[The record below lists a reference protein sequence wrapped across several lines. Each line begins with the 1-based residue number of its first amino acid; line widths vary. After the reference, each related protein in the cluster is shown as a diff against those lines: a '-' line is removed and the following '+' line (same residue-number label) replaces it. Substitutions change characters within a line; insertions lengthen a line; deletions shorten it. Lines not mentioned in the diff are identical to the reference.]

1 MTNGTSEVDVAHPEL
16 LTAGAAALGVHLNL
30 AQIEQFKQYYL
41 ELVDWNSRVNL
52 TSIKEW
58 EQVQIRLFLDSLSV
72 ILAIPLGLLK
82 AGRFVDVGSGAGFPG
97 LALKIA
103 FPGIDVTLIEA
114 TAKKTAFLNHLK
126 AMLGLPGVDI
136 ITGRSATAAHDL
148 RLRESFDVVLA
159 RALARMNALAELALP
174 FCKPGGIV
182 IAQKSA
188 DIEDEVAQAKKAIET
203 MGGVLREVKEL
214 AMPELDRH
222 RTLVVLE
229 KVKPTPERYPRQ
241 PGMPTKRPI

>member
-1 MTNGTSEVDVAHPEL
+1 MTNETREVDLAHPEL
-16 LTAGAAALGVHLNL
+16 LTAGAAAIRVHLNL
-30 AQIEQFKQYYL
+30 AQIEQFQRYYL

-72 ILAIPLGLLK
+72 IMAVPSGLLK

-126 AMLGLPGVDI
+126 ETLGLPDVGI
-136 ITGRSATAAHDL
+136 LTGRSETLAHDL
-148 RLRESFDVVLA
+148 QLREGFDVVLA
-159 RALARMNALAELALP
+159 RALARMNALAELTLP
-174 FCKPGGIV
+174 FCRPGGIV

-188 DIEDEVAQAKKAIET
+188 GVEDEVTQARKAIET

-214 AMPELDRH
+214 AIPELERQT
-222 RTLVVLE
+222 TLVVLE
-229 KVKPTPERYPRQ
+229 KVNPTPERYPRQ
-241 PGMPTKRPI
+241 PGMPAKRPI

>member
-1 MTNGTSEVDVAHPEL
+1 MTNETREVDVAHPEL

-30 AQIEQFKQYYL
+30 AQLEQFKQYYL

-58 EQVQIRLFLDSLSV
+58 EQVQTRLFLNSLSV
-72 ILAIPLGLLK
+72 VLAVPSGLLK

-103 FPGIDVTLIEA
+103 FPGIHVTLIEA

-126 AMLGLPGVDI
+126 ETLGLPDVDI
-136 ITGRSATAAHDL
+136 VTGRSETVAHDL
-148 RLRESFDVVLA
+148 RLREGFDVVLA
-159 RALARMNALAELALP
+159 RALARMNALAELTLP
-174 FCKPGGIV
+174 FCRPGGIV

-188 DIEDEVAQAKKAIET
+188 DVEDEVIQAKKAIET

-214 AMPELDRH
+214 AIPELERQT
-222 RTLVVLE
+222 TLVVLE
-229 KVKPTPERYPRQ
+229 KVNPTPERYPRQ
-241 PGMPTKRPI
+241 PGMPAKRPI